1 MNLISINFNRTFNHL
16 LIKITAMKN
25 LTLILFLIFV
35 FALNL
40 FPQKKNEPLAVIKN
54 NEVII
59 TLHRLIET
67 NSDKEGFKFLIADI
81 TIENISGKDINM
93 GAEYTMGIEIKDKK
107 GNEYRSGLRGAG
119 IVSSFL
125 AKNADYKQDQKAYN
139 LSFSDK
145 FPSKTKVRSFLCG
158 YEVPNDAQIVQ
169 FGVKKKNLWTDIK

>member
-16 LIKITAMKN
+16 LIKFTAMKN
-25 LTLILFLIFV
+25 LTIILFIA
-35 FALNL
+35 FAFSLNL
-40 FPQKKNEPLAVIKN
+40 LAQKKSEPLAVIKN

-67 NSDKEGFKFLIADI
+67 NSDKEGFKFLVADI
-81 TIENISGKDINM
+81 NIENISGKDINM
-93 GAEYTMGIEIKDKK
+93 GAEYTMSIEIKDKK

-125 AKNADYKQDQKAYN
+125 ARNTDYKQDQKAYN
-139 LSFSDK
+139 LSFGDK
-145 FPSKTKVRSFLCG
+145 FPPKTKARSYLCG
-158 YEVPNDAQIVQ
+158 YEVPDDAQIVQ